1 MKTIEALIGE
11 HAYFQ
16 GMSPEYLALLA
27 GCGRNVQFQPGQ
39 YIHREGEEAN
49 EFYAIRH
56 GKVALEMFAP
66 GRGPVTL
73 HTLGEGEVL
82 GWSWLFPPYR
92 WLFDARAV
100 DLTRA
105 VHFDGLCLRNK
116 CEADPAMGFDF
127 MKRFAQVAVA
137 RLDSARL
144 QLLDVYGTS
153 VRK

>member
-1 MKTIEALIGE
+1 MKTIEALLGE
-11 HAYFQ
+11 HPYFQ
-16 GMSPEYLALLA
+16 GMSPAYLALIA

-39 YIHREGEEAN
+39 YIHREGQEAN
-49 EFYAIRH
+49 TFYAIRQ

-73 HTLGEGEVL
+73 HTLGEGEVV

-100 DLTRA
+100 ELTRA
-105 VHFDGLCLRNK
+105 VHFDGLCLRGK
-116 CEADPAMGFDF
+116 CEADPVMGFDF

-137 RLDSARL
+137 RLDAARL